1 MTLMSFLTVFLYGMI
16 RRNVILMINQLDSH
30 VIIVEKKD
38 KLLDVNK

>member
-30 VIIVEKKD
+30 VIFVEKKG
-38 KLLDVNK
+38 VFV

>member
-30 VIIVEKKD
+30 VIFVEKKG
-38 KLLDVNK
+38 VCI